1 MGQKVNPIGI
11 RVGITRGWR
20 SKWYASKED
29 FGPLLKED
37 LMIRKF
43 IKKRLSFAGI
53 PDIGIERASD
63 RTRIIIYTAR
73 PGVVIGRKGV
83 EIDKL
88 KEELT
93 SKTGKEVIIDIEE
106 VKNPNIVAQL
116 VAENIAQQI
125 ERRISFRKAM
135 KKAMST
141 AMSSGALGIKVSCA
155 GRLGGA
161 EIART
166 EGYKEGK
173 IPLHTLRAII
183 DYGFTEAHTTYGL
196 IGIKVW
202 IFKGEALPEKKGE
215 ENNAVNAQKS

>member
-11 RVGITRGWR
+11 RVGVNRGWR
-20 SKWYASKED
+20 SKWFAGKED
-29 FGPLLKED
+29 FGTYLKED
-37 LMIRKF
+37 QMIRAF
-43 IKKRLSFAGI
+43 IKKRLKFAGI
-53 PDIGIERASD
+53 GEIGIERASD
-63 RTRIIIYTAR
+63 RTRIIIHTAR
-73 PGVVIGRKGV
+73 PGVVIGRKGA
-83 EIDKL
+83 EIDRL
-88 KEELT
+88 KDDLI
-93 SKTGKEVIIDIEE
+93 KRTGKEVIIDIEE
-106 VKNPNIVAQL
+106 VKNPLVVAQL
-116 VAENIAQQI
+116 VAENIALQI

-135 KKAMST
+135 KKAMSS
-141 AMSSGALGIKVSCA
+141 AMKSGALGIKVACS

-215 ENNAVNAQKS
+215 VSNGANTKKS